1 LWRPLVNRAL
11 SAWKLLVRKFEG
23 LLVNLQNQ
31 KGRRSA
37 QSPADPD
44 IIAWLSENVVTTFPH
59 LSGLHCLDMPRAK
72 LLNDDAVR
80 RLRVAAQHLHR
91 PRRTAVDLV
100 QHLTGVQA
108 QILPAA
114 GLALRART
122 EGLTAKDI
130 DRARLLDRSIVL
142 TWAMR
147 GTLHLIAAEDYDW
160 LQPLVIEPRIAN
172 GYRRLKEEGVPT
184 DQPAK
189 AVRLIAR
196 MLEREGPLI
205 RSEIAERLRR
215 QGIRTEGQAIA
226 HLVWLAAAQ
235 GVICYGP
242 DRDGEQC
249 FVLVRDW
256 LGKQK
261 PIEPE
266 AALAELGVRYLTAH
280 APATPADMAFW
291 SGLRLTDVKRA
302 WTAIQDRL
310 VALET
315 ERGTRWTL
323 RSHEGPA
330 PRGLVRLLPAFDEY
344 LLGWR
349 ERDIV
354 ASAEQWARVNRGGGW
369 LHPVVLDDGRLVATW
384 RMERGSKTLTIEIK
398 PFDRLSPAVR
408 RGVAT
413 EADDIAAFLNFSVD
427 LVFA

>member
-1 LWRPLVNRAL
+1 MAPAKPL
-11 SAWKLLVRKFEG
+11 
-23 LLVNLQNQ
+23 
-31 KGRRSA
+31 
-37 QSPADPD
+37 
-44 IIAWLSENVVTTFPH
+44 T
-59 LSGLHCLDMPRAK
+59 
-72 LLNDDAVR
+72 DDEVR
-80 RLRVAAQHLHR
+80 RLRTTAQHLDR
-91 PRRTAVDLV
+91 PRRMSVVDLV
-100 QHLTGVQA
+100 RGLTAVQA
-108 QILPAA
+108 QVLSAA
-114 GLALRART
+114 GLALRARA
-122 EGLTAKDI
+122 EGHTVRDV
-130 DRARLLDRSIVL
+130 DRARLIDRSIVL

-147 GTLHLIAAEDYDW
+147 GTLHLVAAEDYGW

-172 GYRRLKEEGVPT
+172 AHRRLKEEGVPA

-226 HLVWLAAAQ
+226 HLVWLAAAH

-256 LGKQK
+256 LGKQE
-261 PIEPE
+261 PMEPE
-266 AALAELGVRYLTAH
+266 AALAELAVRYLTAH
-280 APATPADMAFW
+280 APATQADMAFW
-291 SGLRLTDVKRA
+291 SGLRLTDAKRA

-310 VALET
+310 VAMET
-315 ERGTRWTL
+315 DRGTRWAF
-323 RSHEGPA
+323 RSHEGLA

-354 ASAEQWARVNRGGGW
+354 ASAEQWSRVNRGGGW
-369 LHPVVLDDGRLVATW
+369 LHPVALHDGRIVATW
-384 RMERGSKTLTIEIK
+384 RMERSSKTLSIEIK
-398 PFDRLSPAVR
+398 PFDRLPAAVM

-413 EADDIAAFLNFSVD
+413 EAAGVATFLSSSAN